1 MKQATNQ
8 LSSLPLDVQAFIG
21 ETYNG
26 RAVVVQPLPYWSVA
40 RLPATIAAGPPVVY
54 TIAAGTTSTAF
65 SYAINQTMD
74 AAGRTGVQANLADTN
89 LKLQGQTRDNAN
101 VFIWG
106 LAAYVSQ
113 DSEPLLATRA
123 FREVGL
129 TISTNGNVTLP
140 LGRLEMFPAGGGL
153 FGSGNSAIV
162 APTLPTSGFQ
172 DGGPGAPFGMFG
184 NGNPQSAN
192 YYRIPQPILWQ
203 SVGQGGSDTT
213 LSIQMTVGRAITYTA
228 QVARAAAAG
237 IGAFTPP
244 PTAGL
249 VGTFVDIA
257 WRLICVSVTERSP
270 NA

>member
-1 MKQATNQ
+1 MKQSTNQ

-21 ETYNG
+21 ETYDG
-26 RAVVVQPLPYWSVA
+26 RPVVVQPLPYWSVA
-40 RLPATIAAGPPVVY
+40 RLAATIAAGPPVVY
-54 TIAAGTTSTAF
+54 TIAAGTQSQAF
-65 SYAINQTMD
+65 SYAINQNMD
-74 AAGRTGVQANLADTN
+74 AAGRAGVQANLADTN

-106 LAAYVSQ
+106 LAAYVTQ
-113 DSEPLLATRA
+113 ESEPLLAARL

-153 FGSGNSAIV
+153 FGNGNSAIV
-162 APTLPTSGFQ
+162 APPLPTSGVQ
-172 DGGPGAPFGMFG
+172 DGGPGAYYGMFG
-184 NGNPQSAN
+184 NGNPMSAN
-192 YYRIPQPILWQ
+192 YFRIPQPILWQ

-213 LSIQMTVGRAITYTA
+213 LAINMTVGRAVTWTS
-228 QVARAAAAG
+228 QVARVAAAG
-237 IGAFTPP
+237 VGAYTPP

-249 VGTFVDIA
+249 QGTYVDIA